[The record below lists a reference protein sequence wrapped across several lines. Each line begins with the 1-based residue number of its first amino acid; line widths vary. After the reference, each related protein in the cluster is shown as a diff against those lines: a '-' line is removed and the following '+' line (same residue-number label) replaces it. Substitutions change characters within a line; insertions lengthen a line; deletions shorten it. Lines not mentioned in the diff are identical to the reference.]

1 MASIIAT
8 VAAISVTFLFV
19 LTSSQG
25 LSDSENKTHIHF
37 YFHDVFVASASAGNK
52 SILEV
57 VQPLNGSSTAFG
69 MTIVTDD
76 PLTEK
81 EDPTSMEVGRAQGI
95 YISSSQ
101 RDVSLLMLMNLVF
114 TGGEH
119 KGSSLSMMGRNKVLD
134 DVREMPVVGGTGKF
148 RLARGYALAHSIN
161 IDTTTGN
168 AVVEYNVYVMH

>member
-1 MASIIAT
+1 
-8 VAAISVTFLFV
+8 
-19 LTSSQG
+19 
-25 LSDSENKTHIHF
+25 
-37 YFHDVFVASASAGNK
+37 
-52 SILEV
+52 
-57 VQPLNGSSTAFG
+57 
-69 MTIVTDD
+69 
-76 PLTEK
+76 
-81 EDPTSMEVGRAQGI
+81 
-95 YISSSQ
+95 
-101 RDVSLLMLMNLVF
+101 MLMNLVF